1 MSRAGSRG
9 FGGRNADWGWLRR
22 RPKVLKV
29 LELNLLTRHGDC
41 GWWRR
46 SKVEGLVLKL
56 LTSSMSLLIYKL
68 VDRSRGGEVGGK
80 LLLLDLQL
88 LLLLHLHQLLVLI
101 LGHNCRRWERDHGDR
116 IIDPEA
122 VRN

>member
-1 MSRAGSRG
+1 M
-9 FGGRNADWGWLRR
+9 
-22 RPKVLKV
+22 KV

-122 VRN
+122 VRKA